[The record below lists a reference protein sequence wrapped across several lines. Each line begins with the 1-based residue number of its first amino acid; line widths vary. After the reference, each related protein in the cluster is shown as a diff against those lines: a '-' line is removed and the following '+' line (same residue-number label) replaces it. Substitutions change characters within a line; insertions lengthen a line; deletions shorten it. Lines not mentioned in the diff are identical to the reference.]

1 MEASLT
7 RIKGIELDYPTDALR
22 RGVEGWVDVSYM
34 VTAEGKVTT
43 VKVLDSSPRG
53 VFDAAATKALLRV
66 RYQPMTQGGK
76 SIAVSTKLRIAF
88 RLAK

>member
-1 MEASLT
+1 MESAPLFQL
-7 RIKGIELDYPTDALR
+7 KALR
-22 RGVEGWVDVSYM
+22 RNIEGWVDVSYM

-43 VKVLDSSPRG
+43 IKVLDSSPRG
-53 VFDAAATKALLRV
+53 VFDAAATRALVRV
-66 RYQPMTQGGK
+66 RYRPMTQGGK